1 MKVKAVLV
9 SLLVIASSLVA
20 AEFTTYKKLASSL
33 VKENKKNGNF
43 ATVDEVKKAIKAKD
57 WLVADV
63 RTKEE
68 WASAHIKGTVRIG
81 RQAPENG
88 LALHALDD
96 DDKFVK
102 PNLIVICNSAKRASI
117 EAETFRKMGFST
129 VKVFDLYSWID
140 KCNPV
145 VTNYSV
151 KKFKSGTGLKFGAFF
166 AEHCKK

>member
-1 MKVKAVLV
+1 MKIKKV
-9 SLLVIASSLVA
+9 LLVLLLLVVSSLA
-20 AEFTTYKKLASSL
+20 NEFIDYKTYSSSL
-33 VKENKKNGNF
+33 VKENKKNGLYSSV
-43 ATVDEVKKAIKAKD
+43 AEIKSAIIAKD

-96 DDKFVK
+96 DDNFVK
-102 PNLIVICNSAKRASI
+102 QNLIVICNSAKRASI
-117 EAETFRKMGFST
+117 EAETFRKMGFKT
-129 VKVFDLYSWID
+129 VKVFDLYKWID
-140 KCNPV
+140 NCNPV
-145 VTNYSV
+145 VTSYSV
-151 KKFKSGTGLKFGAFF
+151 KKFKSGTGIKFGNFY